1 MDLAERME
9 RLTASVEKTKAER
22 EKKAAEQR
30 ESIQKERIAK
40 WEFLKAEAPEL
51 AQWAMDMRSAFPGA
65 KIILAEVN
73 GKKII

>member
-22 EKKAAEQR
+22 EKKAAEQQ

-51 AQWAMDMRSAFPGA
+51 AQWAMDMRSAFPSA
-65 KIILAEVN
+65 KIIHAEIN
-73 GKKII
+73 GKKVI